1 MTIDHDPTDIPE
13 TETDSL
19 PETDQTATEDVTE
32 DVTTDTDQ
40 AAEGEA
46 DSPAPEE
53 AADTEVDTDEAESC
67 GDASGSAESD
77 DTATATD
84 ETAATPDFPP
94 ASLEMLFMTHHTQA
108 IMALG
113 LVPDPVSGETSNNKS
128 AAKFHIDMLG
138 LIEEKTKGNLDE
150 KESETLSAILHQLRM
165 AFMNA

>member
-1 MTIDHDPTDIPE
+1 MTIDNEPTDIPE
-13 TETDSL
+13 SETDSL
-19 PETDQTATEDVTE
+19 PETDPA
-32 DVTTDTDQ
+32 
-40 AAEGEA
+40 AAEGVTH
-46 DSPAPEE
+46 DTDE
-53 AADTEVDTDEAESC
+53 AAEDEAGSPETEETADATANTDEAESC
-67 GDASGSAESD
+67 GDACGCAETD
-77 DTATATD
+77 DTSTATD
-84 ETAATPDFPP
+84 EPTAAPDFPP